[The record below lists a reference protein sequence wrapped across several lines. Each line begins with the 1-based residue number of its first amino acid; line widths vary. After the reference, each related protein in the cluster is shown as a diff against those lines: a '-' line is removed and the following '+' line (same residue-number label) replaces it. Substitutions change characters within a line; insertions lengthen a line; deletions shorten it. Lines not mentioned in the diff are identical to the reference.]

1 MAVTWL
7 SHDCYMTYCVT
18 GLAHICLLTSSMTIT
33 RSRIEVNI
41 PRKRKGVIQ
50 QHEKVRSTPVCV
62 CVCVCVRVCVRACVC
77 ACVCVCVCMCV
88 CACVYVCAHVW
99 GQWVRGIGAWA
110 VESWL
115 RWTSSLTYVLQ
126 SAKVPMYQCACVII
140 CTLGTLVAGHRA
152 VLWDSDA
159 GTAPTHQVWGW
170 GRFCEC
176 RQIAGWCFS
185 ISHTSLI

>member
-7 SHDCYMTYCVT
+7 SRDCYMTCCAT

-62 CVCVCVRVCVRACVC
+62 CVRACVC
-77 ACVCVCVCMCV
+77 MCVRVCVCMCV

-99 GQWVRGIGAWA
+99 GQWVRGIGA
-110 VESWL
+110 
-115 RWTSSLTYVLQ
+115 
-126 SAKVPMYQCACVII
+126 
-140 CTLGTLVAGHRA
+140 
-152 VLWDSDA
+152 
-159 GTAPTHQVWGW
+159 
-170 GRFCEC
+170 
-176 RQIAGWCFS
+176 
-185 ISHTSLI
+185 